1 MDKLRAFLKRLFG
14 GILAEEKSSGMKN
27 GRNEKDIS
35 VNTKTT
41 DKGKFSGIENADKVD
56 TTDKANI
63 SDKADTADKADTTGK
78 PDTAD
83 IEGKTGKIKKAENT
97 KNADTADKET
107 TDDKG
112 NGVRERQTCEEK
124 GAIAVPD
131 EPSPAAVSGKKNA
144 AAAVPGVKPCY
155 DNRELSWLKFN
166 ARVLEEAEDERN
178 PFCERLPFASIF
190 QTNLDEFFRVRVG
203 SLYDQMLISEDIR
216 DNKTNMTCREQ
227 LLAVFDQVK
236 LLNKRKDAVYAD
248 LMKGVKKRGIE
259 ILSFAE
265 TDPQDQEFLETCF
278 RHEILPLLSPQV
290 VGNKQPFPFLNNRDI
305 YAMAVLVKK
314 GKEKLG
320 IVPCSVPIFSRLVR
334 IPQHENRYMLMEEL
348 ILHFMSEI
356 FDSYEISSKS
366 LIRILRNADIDP
378 DEEMYDDDA
387 DFRNIMEQL
396 VHKRSRLSPIR
407 LEYTRLMD
415 PTVLNLLC
423 NRLELKKRHVFR
435 SKSPLDLSFFS
446 VVQDILRNEKELFF
460 DKFSPQMPDDLDRRK
475 SMLEQVREKD
485 RFLFYP
491 YDSMEP
497 FLQMLA
503 EAADHPD
510 VVSIKMTLYRVASN
524 SKVVEALIRAAE
536 NGKEVDVLVELR
548 ARFDEANN
556 IGWSRRLEEAG
567 CHILYGLDNLKV
579 HSKLC
584 LITTRE
590 RGQVFYYTQIGTGN
604 YNEKTARLYTDFSLM
619 TAHQGI
625 GAEANRVMTDLYLGQ
640 VVHDTTWLLVAPK
653 CLRGPILE
661 KIDRQIELARMG
673 RPAYVGAK
681 TNSLTDKVIMDKLI
695 EASAAGVKVEL
706 LVRGACCLVAGV
718 PGLTEN
724 ITIRSIVGRY
734 LEHSRIYIFG
744 PENQEV
750 YISSADFMTRN
761 TTRRV
766 EVAVPVM
773 DPEIREQVLHIFR
786 ILMTDNV
793 KARVQQ
799 ADGRYVR
806 VRTEGEPLSA
816 QEYFQKRENRLGGV

>member
-1 MDKLRAFLKRLFG
+1 MEKLRAFLKKIFG
-14 GILAEEKSSGMKN
+14 GIFGKKQFPPTETEETGETVSKPRDMTGMQKSGTSAEAVKPDVSDAETGT
-27 GRNEKDIS
+27 DIP
-35 VNTKTT
+35 VGTAEPDET
-41 DKGKFSGIENADKVD
+41 DAEAGTEASYSGINKPEDESGGETV
-56 TTDKANI
+56 
-63 SDKADTADKADTTGK
+63 TGA
-78 PDTAD
+78 PY
-83 IEGKTGKIKKAENT
+83 
-97 KNADTADKET
+97 
-107 TDDKG
+107 
-112 NGVRERQTCEEK
+112 
-124 GAIAVPD
+124 
-131 EPSPAAVSGKKNA
+131 PAAVSEKKVP

-166 ARVLEEAEDERN
+166 ARVLEEAEDRRN
-178 PFCERLPFASIF
+178 PFCERLSFASIY

-203 SLYDQMLISEDIR
+203 SLYDQMLISEEIR

-236 LLNKRKDAVYAD
+236 ILNKRKDKVYEE
-248 LMKGVKKRGIE
+248 LMKGVRKHGIE

-265 TDPQDQEFLETCF
+265 TDPEDQAFLETCF
-278 RHEILPLLSPQV
+278 RHEILPLLSPQI
-290 VGNKQPFPFLNNRDI
+290 VGKNQPFPFLNNRDI
-305 YAMAVLVKK
+305 YAMAVLVRK

-320 IVPCSVPIFSRLVR
+320 IVPCSVAVFSRLVR
-334 IPQHENRYMLMEEL
+334 IPRHENRYMLMEEL
-348 ILHFMSEI
+348 ILHFISEI
-356 FDSYEISSKS
+356 FSSYEIRSKS

-396 VHKRSRLSPIR
+396 VHKRTRLSPIR

-415 PTVLNLLC
+415 PAVLTLLC

-446 VVQDILRNEKELFF
+446 SVQDILRNEKDLFF
-460 DKFSPQMPDDLDRRK
+460 DRFLPQMPEYSDRRQG
-475 SMLEQVREKD
+475 MLERIREKD

-491 YDSMEP
+491 YDSMDP
-497 FLQMLA
+497 FLRMLA
-503 EAADHPD
+503 EAAYNPA
-510 VVSIKMTLYRVASN
+510 VVSIKMTLYRVASD

-567 CHILYGLDNLKV
+567 CRIIYGLDNLKV
-579 HSKLC
+579 HSKIC

-590 RGQVFYYTQIGTGN
+590 NGRVFYYTQIGTGN

-640 VVHDTTWLLVAPK
+640 VVHDTAYLLVAPK
-653 CLRGPILE
+653 CLREPVLQ
-661 KIDRQIELARMG
+661 KIDRQIALAKAG
-673 RPAYVGAK
+673 RPAYIGAK

-695 EASAAGVKVEL
+695 EASGAGVRVEL
-706 LVRGACCLVAGV
+706 IVRGACCLVAGV
-718 PGLTEN
+718 PGMTEN
-724 ITIRSIVGRY
+724 ISIRSIVGRY

-744 PENQEV
+744 DGDEEV

-766 EVAVPVM
+766 EVAAPVL
-773 DPEIREQVLHIFR
+773 DPDIRAQVLHIFR
-786 ILMTDNV
+786 VLMADNV

-806 VRTEGEPLSA
+806 AQADGEPLSA
-816 QEYFQKRENRLGGV
+816 QDYFQKRKNRLAEKIS